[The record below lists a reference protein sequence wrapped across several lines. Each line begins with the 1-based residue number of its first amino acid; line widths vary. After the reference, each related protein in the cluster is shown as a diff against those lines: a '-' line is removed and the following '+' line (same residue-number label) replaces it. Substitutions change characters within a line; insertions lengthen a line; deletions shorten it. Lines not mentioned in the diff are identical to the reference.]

1 MALMLMHCHNSR
13 IKQFC
18 SLQNVFF
25 ISLLIKYA
33 SNLLYV
39 SSSKA
44 LGQITI
50 PRGSFPQLLFS
61 GKYSQYSLPRS
72 EKYFQEVAKL
82 VFPSTS
88 HLLMRRLARTRDTKS
103 VSMPVGDFTI

>member
-1 MALMLMHCHNSR
+1 MAFMLMHCHNAK

-18 SLQNVFF
+18 SLQNMFF

-50 PRGSFPQLLFS
+50 P
-61 GKYSQYSLPRS
+61 
-72 EKYFQEVAKL
+72 
-82 VFPSTS
+82 
-88 HLLMRRLARTRDTKS
+88 
-103 VSMPVGDFTI
+103 